1 MAVNPSY
8 EQLKKEELKAD
19 AGKRGIPTS
28 VPISRPLSDG
38 ERSALERQLAQIQ
51 QLLTLDFSSAEF
63 IEYAVSQNLSPE
75 AYHEYL
81 VRRETEISQQI
92 SAGQFYYTLPTNEFL
107 DYVIQRYASCESS
120 ASAYKREFNQKSK
133 QFKIALA
140 CIIILVGISGFLFA
154 ARHSEMSLSIADTPP
169 ATQQMEDT
177 VPNDVTPTPE
187 SSTTSNVPDLD
198 EPQQLTPLPYPENG
212 TVLADSGLSRVAPLE
227 IKTAEGL
234 AYYVKLCDMSGNEV
248 LGFFV
253 GPNASVE
260 VSAPL
265 GTYELRY
272 ACGTAW
278 YGTTPKFGESTQ
290 YYKADSLF
298 DFTDDGTYYNGHT
311 VTLYAVPGGNLNTE
325 AIDPEDF

>member
-81 VRRETEISQQI
+81 VRREAEISQQI
-92 SAGQFYYTLPTNEFL
+92 STGQFYYTLPTNEFL

-120 ASAYKREFNQKSK
+120 SSAYKREFNQKSK
-133 QFKIALA
+133 QFKIAIA
-140 CIIILVGISGFLFA
+140 CIVVLVGISGFLFA
-154 ARHSEMSLSIADTPP
+154 TRHSETSPSVVDAPP
-169 ATQQMEDT
+169 ASQQITDT
-177 VPNDVTPTPE
+177 VPSDVSPAPE
-187 SSTTSNVPDLD
+187 SSSVNNVPAS
-198 EPQQLTPLPYPENG
+198 EESQFTPLPYPENG
-212 TVLADSGLSRVAPLE
+212 TILADSGLSRVAPLE

-253 GPNASVE
+253 GPNTSVE

-290 YYKADSLF
+290 YYKIDTLL

-311 VTLYAVPGGNLNTE
+311 ITMYSVPGGNLNTE
-325 AIDPEDF
+325 SIDPEDF

>member
-19 AGKRGIPTS
+19 AGKRGVPAS

-81 VRRETEISQQI
+81 VRREAEISQQI
-92 SAGQFYYTLPTNEFL
+92 STGQFYYTLPTNEFL
-107 DYVIQRYASCESS
+107 DYVIQRYVSCESS

-140 CIIILVGISGFLFA
+140 CIVVLVGISGFLFA
-154 ARHSEMSLSIADTPP
+154 AQHSKTSPSVADAPL
-169 ATQQMEDT
+169 ASQQITDT
-177 VPNDVTPTPE
+177 VPSDVSPAPE
-187 SSTTSNVPDLD
+187 SSTVNNVPAS
-198 EPQQLTPLPYPENG
+198 ERSQLTPLPYPENG
-212 TVLADSGLSRVAPLE
+212 TILADSGLSRVAPLE

-278 YGTTPKFGESTQ
+278 YGTTPKFGETTQ

>member
-19 AGKRGIPTS
+19 AGKRGVPAS

-81 VRRETEISQQI
+81 VRREAEISQQI
-92 SAGQFYYTLPTNEFL
+92 STGQFYYTLPTNEFL
-107 DYVIQRYASCESS
+107 DYVIQRYVSCESS

-140 CIIILVGISGFLFA
+140 CIVVLVGISGFLFA
-154 ARHSEMSLSIADTPP
+154 AQHSKTSPSVADAPL
-169 ATQQMEDT
+169 ASQQITDT
-177 VPNDVTPTPE
+177 VPSDVSPAPE
-187 SSTTSNVPDLD
+187 SSTVNNVPAS
-198 EPQQLTPLPYPENG
+198 ERSQLTPLPYPENG
-212 TVLADSGLSRVAPLE
+212 TILADSGLSRVAPLE